1 MDRHLLDT
9 SALSDVLQP
18 PAKRSPN
25 VAQHVKQYLRAHG
38 HFTFSEI
45 SCYEVLRGLRKKR
58 ASTQEQRFIDF
69 CGNSELLPVDFRA
82 LDRAATL
89 WAEGRQRG
97 LVVDDGDL
105 VIAATALLHGLPLV
119 TANTPH
125 FHWITDLNLVN
136 WRDV

>member
-1 MDRHLLDT
+1 
-9 SALSDVLQP
+9 
-18 PAKRSPN
+18 
-25 VAQHVKQYLRAHG
+25 
-38 HFTFSEI
+38 
-45 SCYEVLRGLRKKR
+45 
-58 ASTQEQRFIDF
+58 
-69 CGNSELLPVDFRA
+69 
-82 LDRAATL
+82 
-89 WAEGRQRG
+89 